1 MTERQKTVEQ
11 LTSAAP
17 DVPPDVAVKTPE
29 EELLGDPPDFSAVG
43 GPENEPAYGRS
54 RALAG
59 EYPFNDHGGPYDR
72 DEPSQVERGGI
83 QTHHH
88 APDPAARSDG
98 R

>member
-1 MTERQKTVEQ
+1 MNERPTPDEELQAATPGVEPND
-11 LTSAAP
+11 AR
-17 DVPPDVAVKTPE
+17 KTPE
-29 EELLGDPPDFSAVG
+29 KELFGDPTDFSAVG

-59 EYPFNDHGGPYDR
+59 EYPFNEHGGPYDR

-88 APDPAARSDG
+88 VEKRT
-98 R
+98 